1 MIPISLPR
9 YPERNHRTSWPRGTC
24 HPVEASA
31 WNLFWRYECRRC
43 RHPLSTFQLTL
54 PMILPQSRDVRRTSP
69 LNSAI
74 SRHIAFAPFW
84 HCECNK
90 TCKAKQGGSINLH
103 CLPGARCWV
112 ILSLS
117 PNLVYQTQSTHQK
130 DLKNKRGGYAA
141 ANSLS

>member
-9 YPERNHRTSWPRGTC
+9 YPERNHRTSWPRGTF

-69 LNSAI
+69 LNFSY
-74 SRHIAFAPFW
+74 IATYCIRALL
-84 HCECNK
+84 
-90 TCKAKQGGSINLH
+90 ALRMQ
-103 CLPGARCWV
+103 
-112 ILSLS
+112 
-117 PNLVYQTQSTHQK
+117 
-130 DLKNKRGGYAA
+130 
-141 ANSLS
+141 

>member
-24 HPVEASA
+24 HPVEAPA
-31 WNLFWRYECRRC
+31 WNSFWRYECRRC

-54 PMILPQSRDVRRTSP
+54 PMILPQSRDARRISP

-74 SRHIAFAPFW
+74 SRHIRFAPFW

-90 TCKAKQGGSINLH
+90 TCKAMQGGSINLH
-103 CLPGARCWV
+103 CSRKPVLGL
-112 ILSLS
+112 LSLS
-117 PNLVYQTQSTHQK
+117 PNPVYQTQSTHQT
-130 DLKNKRGGYAA
+130 DIKNKRGGYAA